1 MNFRPPDHRFA
12 HVSLSANAAKENQS
26 YQFRAGRYAIRS
38 TEKLFIYDFRGKGR
52 EEEEGKRNYKFPA
65 KRCVF
70 FSLSAT
76 EGMLTKITLRAT
88 INVSRGSTK
97 RRSRSLRRKRR
108 AQGKRGAFR
117 SRPSSLKK
125 KKKEGA
131 ANPRLH
137 SIDEPRF
144 TSPIRRTF
152 SIVTGIH
159 QRCAATRARL
169 SSKTNSFL
177 FILIINLSL
186 LYIYIYM
193 LNRTEIFQ
201 TRVKSLP
208 KFFSFPN
215 LAISSS
221 NNSLS
226 LSRKMIDTRELIT
239 EARLKCITPRGFQTE
254 TRLRSGRETR

>member
-88 INVSRGSTK
+88 INVSRGSMK

-117 SRPSSLKK
+117 SCPSSLKK
-125 KKKEGA
+125 KKRRGSQ
-131 ANPRLH
+131 PPSLL
-137 SIDEPRF
+137 
-144 TSPIRRTF
+144 TSLDL
-152 SIVTGIH
+152 
-159 QRCAATRARL
+159 RAR
-169 SSKTNSFL
+169 SEGPSP
-177 FILIINLSL
+177 LSL
-186 LYIYIYM
+186 ESINVALQRGPVYP
-193 LNRTEIFQ
+193 
-201 TRVKSLP
+201 VKP
-208 KFFSFPN
+208 TPF
-215 LAISSS
+215 
-221 NNSLS
+221 SLS
-226 LSRKMIDTRELIT
+226 
-239 EARLKCITPRGFQTE
+239 
-254 TRLRSGRETR
+254 

>member
-88 INVSRGSTK
+88 INVSRGSMK

-125 KKKEGA
+125 KKRRGQ
-131 ANPRLH
+131 PTPV

-144 TSPIRRTF
+144 TSPIRRAF

-186 LYIYIYM
+186 LYIYIHIY
-193 LNRTEIFQ
+193 
-201 TRVKSLP
+201 VK
-208 KFFSFPN
+208 
-215 LAISSS
+215 
-221 NNSLS
+221 
-226 LSRKMIDTRELIT
+226 
-239 EARLKCITPRGFQTE
+239 
-254 TRLRSGRETR
+254 

>member
-38 TEKLFIYDFRGKGR
+38 TEKLFIYDFQGKGR

-88 INVSRGSTK
+88 INVSRGSMK

-125 KKKEGA
+125 KKRRGQ
-131 ANPRLH
+131 PTPV

-144 TSPIRRTF
+144 TSPIRRAF

-186 LYIYIYM
+186 LHIYIYIY
-193 LNRTEIFQ
+193 
-201 TRVKSLP
+201 VK
-208 KFFSFPN
+208 
-215 LAISSS
+215 
-221 NNSLS
+221 
-226 LSRKMIDTRELIT
+226 
-239 EARLKCITPRGFQTE
+239 
-254 TRLRSGRETR
+254 

>member
-88 INVSRGSTK
+88 INVSRGSMK

-125 KKKEGA
+125 KKRRGQ
-131 ANPRLH
+131 PTPV

-144 TSPIRRTF
+144 TSPIRRAF

-186 LYIYIYM
+186 LHIYI
-193 LNRTEIFQ
+193 
-201 TRVKSLP
+201 
-208 KFFSFPN
+208 
-215 LAISSS
+215 
-221 NNSLS
+221 
-226 LSRKMIDTRELIT
+226 
-239 EARLKCITPRGFQTE
+239 C
-254 TRLRSGRETR
+254 

>member
-1 MNFRPPDHRFA
+1 MIDSKKEITDQFLPFLPPAILFPSEISTRKRAQLDLTNRSSVAQTKIGAEIMNFRPPDHRFA

-70 FSLSAT
+70 FSLLAT

-88 INVSRGSTK
+88 INVSRGSMK

-125 KKKEGA
+125 KKKRRGQ
-131 ANPRLH
+131 PTPVSTLL
-137 SIDEPRF
+137 
-144 TSPIRRTF
+144 TSLDL
-152 SIVTGIH
+152 
-159 QRCAATRARL
+159 RAR
-169 SSKTNSFL
+169 SEGPSP
-177 FILIINLSL
+177 LSL
-186 LYIYIYM
+186 ESINVALQRGPVYP
-193 LNRTEIFQ
+193 
-201 TRVKSLP
+201 VKP
-208 KFFSFPN
+208 TPF
-215 LAISSS
+215 
-221 NNSLS
+221 SLS
-226 LSRKMIDTRELIT
+226 
-239 EARLKCITPRGFQTE
+239 
-254 TRLRSGRETR
+254 